1 MIKDFE
7 KNFENISDQ
16 DKEPLSEDKVLKPE
30 IVEIVSLVE
39 EDEFKLN
46 NIDKIYDLIKVLFA

>member
-46 NIDKIYDLIKVLFA
+46 NIDQIYDLIKVLFA